1 MAKKTTKRNTA
12 SPVFRLPK
20 KAKQVTGNANKLKKL
35 NELQKVNN
43 QLEER
48 SKTSSKLFD
57 KRNKLMQQL
66 GMDRDIF

>member
-1 MAKKTTKRNTA
+1 MARGKRNTA
-12 SPVFRLPK
+12 SPVFKLPK
-20 KAKQVTGNANKLKKL
+20 KAKEVTGNANKLKKL

-57 KRNKLMQQL
+57 KRSKLMQQL
-66 GMDRDIF
+66 GMDRDVF